1 MSGSDIRDILQI
13 GKPTEPAPR
22 KLKQTS
28 EKKPEGLS
36 RELYS
41 LIGGAPPIA
50 FIKPNYKA
58 KLSFQQKAVP
68 WEFRQFTNPA
78 RTDGLVL
85 RHWVKENDNSDGDY
99 YFAKFNKVIN
109 VTDYTDEEYEKYL
122 TDPNWTKEET
132 DYLFALCKKY
142 DLRFVVI
149 TDRYEYPGSDRSME
163 DLKERYYG
171 VNQMLLRERVP
182 SAGSTDLSQDRQ
194 TLIQQF
200 SFDKSKE
207 VERKKA
213 LEVLLNRSPEQ
224 IEEEEALFV
233 EARRLEQNDMKLA
246 KEREQL
252 LKFLQTYD
260 IQQTL
265 PVTPGSAGTALQG
278 QAGLATPGGIGI
290 AGGSGSLPTHDKMK
304 KKKSQPEADPKKAR
318 RMSNASVSSSVN
330 EELTEKKEKLTPGVY
345 VRSQKIP
352 PIKPNMIQ
360 KVGKVMDEIGI
371 PIRPIMPTAQVC
383 AKFEQLQTA
392 IITLL
397 DLKRQVDRQE
407 NDLKVKK
414 AQKSKDGTPTT
425 PNQDGV
431 VNRKRSAS
439 NAGLN
444 SRDKRKKA

>member
-1 MSGSDIRDILQI
+1 MGTLTIH
-13 GKPTEPAPR
+13 K
-22 KLKQTS
+22 
-28 EKKPEGLS
+28 S
-36 RELYS
+36 R
-41 LIGGAPPIA
+41 
-50 FIKPNYKA
+50 
-58 KLSFQQKAVP
+58 
-68 WEFRQFTNPA
+68 
-78 RTDGLVL
+78 RTDGLIL
-85 RHWVKENDNSDGDY
+85 RHWVKTNDDNDGDY

-109 VTDYTDEEYEKYL
+109 VTDYTVEEYEKYL
-122 TDPNWTKEET
+122 NDPNWTKEET
-132 DYLFALCKKY
+132 DYLFALCRNY

-149 TDRYEYPGSDRSME
+149 ADRYEYPGVTRSME

-171 VNQMLLRERVP
+171 VNQTLLRERA
-182 SAGSTDLSQDRQ
+182 SSTSSDNNQDRQ

-200 SFDKSKE
+200 SFDKNKE
-207 VERKKA
+207 IERKKA
-213 LEVLLNRSPEQ
+213 LEILFNRTPEQ
-224 IEEEEALFV
+224 IEEEEALFI

-265 PVTPGSAGTALQG
+265 PATPGPPSAGIPAQP
-278 QAGLATPGGIGI
+278 GLATPGGIGI
-290 AGGSGSLPTHDKMK
+290 AGGSGTSPVHDKLK
-304 KKKSQPEADPKKAR
+304 KKKSQPEVDTKKVR

-330 EELTEKKEKLTPGVY
+330 EVEIIEKKEKLTPGVY

-360 KVGKVMDEIGI
+360 KVGKVMDELGI

-407 NDLKVKK
+407 TDLKVKK
-414 AQKSKDGTPTT
+414 TQKTKDGTPT
-425 PNQDGV
+425 PQGPQEGIA
-431 VNRKRSAS
+431 NRKRSAS
-439 NAGLN
+439 NVGLN

>member
-13 GKPTEPAPR
+13 GKPSEPAPR
-22 KLKQTS
+22 KLKQAV
-28 EKKPEGLS
+28 EKKPEGIS

-58 KLSFQQKAVP
+58 KLSFQQKATP
-68 WEFRQFTNPA
+68 WEFRQFTNTA

-85 RHWVKENDNSDGDY
+85 RHWVKANDDNDGDY

-149 TDRYEYPGSDRSME
+149 VDRYEYPGTTRSME

-171 VNQMLLRERVP
+171 VNQTLLRER
-182 SAGSTDLSQDRQ
+182 AGSSTSTESNQDRQ

-200 SFDKSKE
+200 SFDKNKE

-213 LEVLLNRSPEQ
+213 LEILFNRTPEQ
-224 IEEEEALFV
+224 IEEEEALFI
-233 EARRLEQNDMKLA
+233 EARRLDQNDMKLA

-265 PVTPGSAGTALQG
+265 PATPGPASAGIQP
-278 QAGLATPGGIGI
+278 QPGLATPGSIGI
-290 AGGSGSLPTHDKMK
+290 AGGSGTSPVPDKLK
-304 KKKSQPEADPKKAR
+304 KKKTQPEVDQKKAR

-330 EELTEKKEKLTPGVY
+330 EEIIEKKEKLTPGVY

-360 KVGKVMDEIGI
+360 KVGKVMDELGI

-407 NDLKVKK
+407 TDLKVKK
-414 AQKSKDGTPTT
+414 AQKSKDGTPTSQEGT
-425 PNQDGV
+425 A
-431 VNRKRSAS
+431 NRKRSAS